1 MIRSTRRLTRLG
13 VLLTIALLAL
23 LSCSGK
29 TATVDS
35 GSASED
41 KNLKIA
47 LSPGFDEDIAVTY
60 LWKELLEK
68 RGYSVEIQELEVGQ
82 SYVGVAQNQV
92 DLYLDAWLPTA
103 HQPYWEKF
111 EDELEIIAKWYSPAA
126 LDLAVPNYMTDVN
139 TLEDLKGRESEF
151 GNRIVGIE
159 PGTGLM
165 RLTKEAVIPDYGLEG
180 YQLLESSTPAMLSS
194 LEQAIAAQEPVVVTL
209 WTPHWAFTKFPIK
222 ALQDPKGAFGKPDA
236 ASVVASKDFA
246 KAHPE
251 VAGWLGKFKL
261 NDEQLGSLELLIR
274 EKGDGNEQKAAAEW
288 ITHNEEVINSWF
300 SSPGA

>member
-13 VLLTIALLAL
+13 VLLAIALLAL
-23 LSCSGK
+23 LACSGK

-35 GSASED
+35 GSAN

-47 LSPGFDEDIAVTY
+47 LSPGFDDDIAVTY
-60 LWKELLEK
+60 LWKELLEN
-68 RGYSVEIQELEVGQ
+68 RGYSVEIPELELEQ

-92 DLYLDAWLPTA
+92 DLYLDAWLPTT
-103 HQPYWEKF
+103 HQHYWEKF
-111 EDELEIIAKWYSPAA
+111 KDKLEIISKWYSPAA
-126 LDLAVPNYMTDVN
+126 NDLAVPDYMTDVN

-151 GNRIVGIE
+151 DNRIVGIE
-159 PGTGLM
+159 PDAGLM
-165 RLTKEAVIPDYGLEG
+165 RLTREAVIPDYGLEG

-194 LEQAIAAQEPVVVTL
+194 LDQAIAAQAPIVVTL
-209 WTPHWAFTKFPIK
+209 WTPHWAFTKYPIK

-236 ASVVASKDFA
+236 ATVVASKDFA
-246 KAHPE
+246 KAQPD

-274 EKGDGNEQKAAAEW
+274 EKGDGNEQTAAAEW
-288 ITHNEEVINSWF
+288 ITHNEEVVNSWF